1 MRWTR
6 IAVVGSVAAVLA
18 GLAAGPALAQDRGLE
33 RLSERVTDDWTTWN
47 PGGAPVSPAFVL
59 AALEQGLSK
68 GEVMDI
74 VESQA
79 LGGPQTSA
87 TFSSRELLD
96 YFTENPSEIP
106 ALLQAVR
113 SVEGTPH
120 SYAEYLAI
128 GGQVGA
134 YRSYG
139 QRLQEAVLGIGE
151 ARIAYLV
158 GTQRVQAVAQG
169 LDPRLASSAQH
180 VAAFLYGTPMGAWS
194 PSGSQQ
200 APSSRSQDLPTELG
214 QLPTPGVG

>member
-33 RLSERVTDDWTTWN
+33 RLSERLTDEWTTWN
-47 PGGAPVSPAFVL
+47 PGGAPASPAFVL
-59 AALEQGLSK
+59 AALERGLSK
-68 GEVMDI
+68 GEVMEI
-74 VESQA
+74 FESQA

-96 YFTENPSEIP
+96 YFTENPGEIP
-106 ALLQAVR
+106 ALLDAVR
-113 SVEGTPH
+113 SVQGAPH

-139 QRLQEAVLGIGE
+139 QRLQEAVR
-151 ARIAYLV
+151 A
-158 GTQRVQAVAQG
+158 
-169 LDPRLASSAQH
+169 
-180 VAAFLYGTPMGAWS
+180 
-194 PSGSQQ
+194 GSRTR
-200 APSSRSQDLPTELG
+200 APG
-214 QLPTPGVG
+214 